1 MLYVFICPSSSLL
14 RILVEFVDVYEKC
27 NHLWFGF
34 VVVYGHFVCH
44 GHIVSLWTLQ
54 ICWVLIL
61 VFACAY

>member
-27 NHLWFGF
+27 DHLWIGF
-34 VVVYGHFVCH
+34 VDVYGHFVCR
-44 GHIVSLWTLQ
+44 GHCTSLWTLG

-61 VFACAY
+61 FFACVY